1 MVVHTSQEAV
11 VVAVVHDRH
20 SFHSIGVGSRAFLSE
35 SDVYKNKDLS
45 LVKEDSLPTSAAEYH
60 AWKNT
65 FLTKVSSIDKT
76 GDDVILGWLLQAF
89 DENIRLTDLD
99 HSGLLPRLD
108 AHIGS
113 LLMESKHLK
122 GELGMKFQ
130 TYAESCQANR
140 RAPRGKS
147 FLFMKQSDTTRS
159 P

>member
-1 MVVHTSQEAV
+1 ME
-11 VVAVVHDRH
+11 
-20 SFHSIGVGSRAFLSE
+20 
-35 SDVYKNKDLS
+35 
-45 LVKEDSLPTSAAEYH
+45 EY
-60 AWKNT
+60 

-147 FLFMKQSDTTRS
+147 FLFMIAQHFRLDLNRGSNLTQQDLLDLQPEGYAARDIEKFVEKTENVFNGI
-159 P
+159 PPAH